1 MSLLSRHASAPKKE
15 NLLMKTETTERL
27 KTVVNTRMKSL
38 FVAQDEKPATLKE
51 INLARLSPF
60 QRGLLVTDGTVTRFI
75 EAYTFAPVEVV
86 LVQQKRQTLSS
97 DHNWLQLPAGAD
109 IISRQITLQT
119 HQKQEASPIIHT
131 YADSLIVP
139 KRLPKSVLDGLE
151 SDKQGL
157 GGLLRCSGLETR
169 RELLWC
175 GIETLTDL
183 PIAIAHL
190 EGEMFLSRTYLV
202 YADQEPLML
211 INEKFP
217 F

>member
-1 MSLLSRHASAPKKE
+1 
-15 NLLMKTETTERL
+15 MKTDTTEQ
-27 KTVVNTRMKSL
+27 TGIFVNTRMKSL
-38 FVAQDEKPATLKE
+38 FIAQDDKPVTLKE
-51 INLARLSPF
+51 INLARLTPF

-86 LVQQKRQTLSS
+86 LLQQTEQTLPTE
-97 DHNWLQLPAGAD
+97 HIWLRLPAGGAV
-109 IISRQITLQT
+109 ISRQVALQG
-119 HQKQEASPIIHT
+119 HLQDDLSPIIHT

-139 KRLPKSVLDGLE
+139 QRLPKSILDGLE

-157 GGLLRCSGLETR
+157 GGLLRRSCLETW

-183 PIAIAHL
+183 PPAIAHL
-190 EGEMFLSRTYLV
+190 EGETFISRAYRV
-202 YADQEPLML
+202 FANQEPLML

-217 F
+217 LFMA

>member
-1 MSLLSRHASAPKKE
+1 
-15 NLLMKTETTERL
+15 MKTDTT
-27 KTVVNTRMKSL
+27 KQSGTVVNTRMKSL
-38 FVAQDEKPATLKE
+38 FVAQDKKPVTLRE
-51 INLARLSPF
+51 INLARLTPF

-75 EAYTFAPVEVV
+75 EAYTFDPVEVV
-86 LVQQKRQTLSS
+86 LVQQKRKTLPS
-97 DHNWLQLPAGAD
+97 DHQWLQLPAGEEV
-109 IISRQITLQT
+109 ISRQVTLQT
-119 HQKQEASPIIHT
+119 HPKQEASPIIHT
-131 YADSLIVP
+131 YADSLIVVQ
-139 KRLPKSVLDGLE
+139 RLPKSIVNGLE
-151 SDKQGL
+151 SDKKGL

-190 EGEMFLSRTYLV
+190 EGKTFISRAYLV
-202 YADQEPLML
+202 YAAHEPLML

>member
-1 MSLLSRHASAPKKE
+1 
-15 NLLMKTETTERL
+15 MKTEAIERS

-38 FVAQDEKPATLKE
+38 FVAQDKKPATLRE
-51 INLARLSPF
+51 INLARLSAF

-97 DHNWLQLPAGAD
+97 DHNWLQLPTGEAV
-109 IISRQITLQT
+109 ISRQIMLQT
-119 HQKQEASPIIHT
+119 HQKQEVSPIIHT

-175 GIETLTDL
+175 GIETLTNL